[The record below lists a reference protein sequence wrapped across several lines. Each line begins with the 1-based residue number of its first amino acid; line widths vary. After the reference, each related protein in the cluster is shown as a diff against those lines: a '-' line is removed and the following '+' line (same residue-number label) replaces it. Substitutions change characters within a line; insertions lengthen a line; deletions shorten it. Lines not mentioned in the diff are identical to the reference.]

1 MAHAQN
7 EMSSTST
14 SSIVGPASLTGVEE
28 PETEAQGAQREDS
41 PSSPIQTITIIKNT
55 HLGIIPKGKYRC

>member
-14 SSIVGPASLTGVEE
+14 SSIVGPASPADGEESVERGDE
-28 PETEAQGAQREDS
+28 GELREEGHTD
-41 PSSPIQTITIIKNT
+41 PIQTITIVKHT
-55 HLGIIPKGKYRC
+55 HLGIVPKGN